1 MAFKALT
8 VNTPV
13 EEPAHILAEDDA
25 TLYDTIIGSDCVF
38 PVGGQLNASII
49 SNNSIRITDG
59 IVIVGGHVGRIVKG
73 DYEDMAIANGVSGQN
88 RNDLIVARFI
98 SGGTGGADTYSL
110 VVVQGTPGDSAT
122 DPAIVQGDLYAGDE
136 QRDYPLWRVKI
147 EGLSVV
153 GLEKMYTVGT
163 MLDGK
168 VNADDFLNKIYPVGA
183 IYLSINNVNPGTLFG
198 GTWERFGQ
206 GRVLV
211 GVNESD
217 SSFNQPKKTGGEK
230 THTLTASEMPAHN
243 HAGSTASAGSH
254 NHSASSNNTG
264 AHTHNTQTVNNN
276 FDFIGGGSKT
286 EAGSANLSTGG
297 GNYWIKQL
305 LKAVTSAGAH
315 SHTITV
321 NSGGAHT
328 HGVTIGNAGSGGAHN
343 NLQPY
348 ITCYMWVRTA

>member
-1 MAFKALT
+1 MAFKPLT

-38 PVGGQLNASII
+38 PAGGQLNASVI
-49 SNNSIRITDG
+49 SNNIIRITDG
-59 IVIVGGHVGRIVKG
+59 MVSVGGHVGRIVKG
-73 DYEDMAIANGVSGQN
+73 DYEDMEIANGVSGQN

-110 VVVQGTPGDSAT
+110 VVVQGTPGTAAA
-122 DPAIVQGDLYAGDE
+122 DPPLIQGDLYAGDV

-153 GLEKMYTVGT
+153 ALEKMYTVGT
-163 MLDGK
+163 MLGGK
-168 VNADDFLNKIYPVGA
+168 VSAADLLDKTYPVGSV
-183 IYLSINNVNPGTLFG
+183 YLSTSNTDPGSLFG
-198 GTWERFGQ
+198 GTWQRFGQ

-217 SSFNQPKKTGGEK
+217 SSFNQPQKTGGEK
-230 THTLTASEMPAHN
+230 THTLTTSEMPKHT

-254 NHSASSNNTG
+254 NHSASSGSAG
-264 AHTHNTQTVNNN
+264 AHSHNVQTVNNN
-276 FDFIGGGSKT
+276 FDFVGGGTQT
-286 EAGSANLSTGG
+286 EGGSANLSTGG
-297 GNYWIKQL
+297 GNFWIKQIL
-305 LKAVTSAGAH
+305 RAVTSVAAH
-315 SHTITV
+315 VHTITV

-348 ITCYMWVRTA
+348 ITCYMWRRTA